1 MDTDIVSTDVPYDL
15 LLTAEGLIE
24 LYDID
29 DKINKNKYKYLEYIN
44 SDKQMRS
51 LYKKT
56 CLSLIKQNKIEQQKG
71 GSAVISGIFAG
82 VGILAGVAAAIYMWY
97 HRKQC
102 KLEYPLV
109 NPEKI
114 PTALDII
121 LKICPKSWAA
131 AARKYPPKQFLL
143 SLRHKFDDMRSALS
157 VLNTETFGKKLM
169 VNTMHIVA
177 GVGAAIATAGLG
189 GDMLINMVF
198 TIKSILD
205 LIIGT
210 IDGLI
215 DILLDKDGI
224 RFIYDIFS
232 IDFRDGPFGVK
243 CWMEYILKSYGEGS
257 KAYAIACKFF
267 NMLVDKFAN
276 FIGNMMGSMIPDTVG
291 LLSLIVPMI
300 INNFQK
306 GAFTFLE
313 KQLNKYYNRIPWDK
327 RQLIEHPDLFKAY
340 LDKKIT
346 TGQKLLL
353 GFGKKMFNSLRKN
366 TALFA
371 ISIHKFMA
379 IMWSLI
385 QIFIT
390 CGKTGG
396 PAEQDDNNDDK
407 EGANNDD
414 KEGVNDDKDGVND
427 DNNDNEDDDK
437 AIK

>member
-1 MDTDIVSTDVPYDL
+1 MNADIVVDVSDGKYYDIS
-15 LLTAEGLIE
+15 LTAEGLIE
-24 LYDID
+24 LYQMDANID
-29 DKINKNKYKYLEYIN
+29 KNKYKYLEYIN
-44 SDKQMRS
+44 NTPELRS

-56 CLSLIKQNKIEQQKG
+56 CISLIKQNKIEQQKG
-71 GSAVISGIFAG
+71 GSAVVSGIFVG
-82 VGILAGVAAAIYMWY
+82 VSILAGVAAALYMWY

-109 NPEKI
+109 DVNKI
-114 PTALDII
+114 PSALDII

-131 AARKYPPKQFLL
+131 AARKYPPKKFLL
-143 SLRHKFDDMRSALS
+143 SLRHKFDGMRSVLS
-157 VLNTETFGKKLM
+157 ALNTDTMGKKIM
-169 VNTMHIVA
+169 VNTLHIVA
-177 GVGAAIATAGLG
+177 GVGAAIATAGAG

-205 LIIGT
+205 LIIGA

-215 DILLDKDGI
+215 GILLDRDGI

-232 IDFRDGPFGVK
+232 INFTDGPFGVK

-257 KAYAIACKFF
+257 KAYAVACKFF

-306 GAFTFLE
+306 GAFSFLE
-313 KQLNKYYNRIPWDK
+313 RQLNKYYNRIPWDK
-327 RQLIEHPDLFKAY
+327 RQLIEHPNLFKVY
-340 LDKKIT
+340 LDKKID
-346 TGQKLLL
+346 TGQKILL
-353 GFGKKMFNSLRKN
+353 GFGKKMFDALRRN

-396 PAEQDDNNDDK
+396 PPERDED
-407 EGANNDD
+407 
-414 KEGVNDDKDGVND
+414 ND
-427 DNNDNEDDDK
+427 DNNEGDNEGDNDDSVDNDK
-437 AIK
+437 TK

>member
-1 MDTDIVSTDVPYDL
+1 MNTEIMSTDVPYDL

-29 DKINKNKYKYLEYIN
+29 YKIDKNKYKYLEYIN
-44 SDKQMRS
+44 SDKQLRS

-56 CLSLIKQNKIEQQKG
+56 CLSLIKHNKIERQKG
-71 GSAVISGIFAG
+71 GSAVISGIFTG
-82 VGILAGVAAAIYMWY
+82 ISILAGVAAAIYLWY
-97 HRKQC
+97 NRKQC

-109 NPEKI
+109 NPKKI

-121 LKICPKSWAA
+121 LKICPKSWAV
-131 AARKYPPKQFLL
+131 AARKYPPKKFLL
-143 SLRHKFDDMRSALS
+143 SLRHKFDGMRSVLS
-157 VLNTETFGKKLM
+157 ALNTDTFGKKVI

-177 GVGAAIATAGLG
+177 GVGAAIATAGAG
-189 GDMLINMVF
+189 GDMLVNMVF

-205 LIIGT
+205 LIIGS

-215 DILLDKDGI
+215 GILSDRDGI

-243 CWMEYILKSYGEGS
+243 CWMEYILKTYGEGS
-257 KAYAIACKFF
+257 KAYAIACRFF

-313 KQLNKYYNRIPWDK
+313 KQLNKFYKRIPWDK
-327 RQLIEHPDLFKAY
+327 RRLIENPSLFKAY
-340 LDKKIT
+340 LDKKIMS
-346 TGQKLLL
+346 GQKLLL
-353 GFGKKMFNSLRKN
+353 GVGKKMFNSLRKN

-390 CGKTGG
+390 CGKTSG
-396 PAEQDDNNDDK
+396 PVERDDDD
-407 EGANNDD
+407 
-414 KEGVNDDKDGVND
+414 
-427 DNNDNEDDDK
+427 DDDK
-437 AIK
+437 